1 MKAGGAHADD
11 RRVAVEVPFAYDTRV
26 DALCDAGRASAGC
39 QAQRKIVDL
48 PGSIPS
54 VQSLG
59 SSPAS
64 PALAELQLGALR
76 GDP

>member
-1 MKAGGAHADD
+1 MKAGGAHADVE
-11 RRVAVEVPFAYDTRV
+11 RIAVEAPFAYDTRV
-26 DALCDAGRASAGC
+26 DALGDAGRAAAGC

-64 PALAELQLGALR
+64 PALAERQLGALR
-76 GDP
+76 GHP